1 MDERPTKEI
10 LFVCVHNAGRSQM
23 AEAFLNRLAEERSLD
38 VRGVSAGTEPGERVH
53 PEVAAAM
60 QEVGIDISSNR
71 PRRLTNEMVKGSD
84 RVITMG
90 CSPDATSCP
99 AIFLKKVDDWALP
112 DPHGQPLHRVREIRD
127 EIRRRVETLIDEI
140 GRAEPDVVDS

>member
-1 MDERPTKEI
+1 MKEV

-38 VRGVSAGTEPGERVH
+38 VRGVSAGTEPGDRVH

-60 QEVGIDISSNR
+60 REVEIDILGNL
-71 PRRLTNEMVKGSD
+71 PRLLTNEMVRRAD

-127 EIRRRVETLIDEI
+127 EIRQRVEALIDEI
-140 GRAEPDVVDS
+140 GRMEPDAAKG

>member
-1 MDERPTKEI
+1 MREV

-23 AEAFLNRLAEERSLD
+23 AEAFLNRLAEERSVD
-38 VRGVSAGTEPGERVH
+38 MRGVSAGTEPGDRVH

-60 QEVGIDISSNR
+60 REVGIDIFRNH
-71 PRRLTNEMVKGSD
+71 PKLLTNEMVRLAD

-90 CSPDATSCP
+90 CAPDATSCP

-112 DPHGQPLHRVREIRD
+112 DPHGQPSYRVREIRD
-127 EIRRRVETLIDEI
+127 EIQRRVKALLDEI
-140 GRAEPDVVDS
+140 GRTEPGSREG